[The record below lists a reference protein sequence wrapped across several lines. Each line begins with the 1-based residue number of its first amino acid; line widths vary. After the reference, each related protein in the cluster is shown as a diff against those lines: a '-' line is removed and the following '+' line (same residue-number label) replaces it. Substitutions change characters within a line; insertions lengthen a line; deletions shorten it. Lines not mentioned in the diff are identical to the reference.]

1 MDEIAVKRPA
11 RLVDA
16 HARAIHQDDL
26 LIDRALEGQ
35 GRDAQLRVR
44 PRHVRVVPRDPGDLS
59 AVGGDRRSLS
69 EVGALEHRDD
79 RAVVAGGGAIER
91 NSDNLV
97 NGLARG
103 GVILGHRVH
112 EVAHVGD
119 PEVAVADLRQGRQ
132 GTHDAARIGRVKGVN
147 AAVGLIGEHD
157 DAVVNGVCLAAVL
170 VHARADIGQAGTV
183 DERQNLAR
191 FPRAAT
197 AQQRRTSALARMPLD
212 PVGVGSVDANLGERD
227 RTGSER
233 IARNGGLPQAVGC
246 DGDGHSASLSGTAS
260 QHHLS

>member
-1 MDEIAVKRPA
+1 MDEIAVERPA
-11 RLVDA
+11 RLVDT
-16 HARAIHQDDL
+16 HARAIHQEDL
-26 LIDRALEGQ
+26 LIDGALEGQ

-44 PRHVRVVPRDPGDLS
+44 PWHVRVVPRDPGDLG

-69 EVGALEHRDD
+69 KVGALEHRDN
-79 RAVVAGGGAIER
+79 RAVVAGGRAIER
-91 NSDNLV
+91 NRDDLV
-97 NGLARG
+97 DGLARG
-103 GVILGHRVH
+103 GVVLGHRVH
-112 EVAHVGD
+112 ELAHVGD
-119 PEVAVADLRQGRQ
+119 PEVAVADLRQSRQ
-132 GTHDAARIGRVKGVN
+132 GTHGAARIGRIKGVDT
-147 AAVGLIGEHD
+147 AVGLIGEHD

-170 VHARADIGQAGTV
+170 VHARADIGQAGTI

-191 FPRAAT
+191 FPRTAT
-197 AQQRRTSALARMPLD
+197 AQQRPASALARMPLH

-233 IARNGGLPQAVGC
+233 ITRNGGLPQAVGC